1 MNNVEFLAD
10 QLRRAHQGEAWH
22 GPSLRETLAGVDAA
36 MASARPVA
44 EAHTIWELVQHVA
57 AWVPVVG
64 RRLDGES
71 VELPAAE
78 DWPATGAASE
88 AAWQNTL
95 AALDQETRQLQ
106 DKISKLPEEALR
118 KGVPGSNYS
127 VRFML
132 EGVIQHHLYHAGQI
146 ALLKKMV
153 SARN

>member
-1 MNNVEFLAD
+1 MNNVEFLAE

-22 GPSLRETLAGVDAA
+22 GPSLRETLAGVTAD
-36 MASARPVA
+36 MASARPVPQ
-44 EAHTIWELVQHVA
+44 AHTIWELVLHTA
-57 AWVPVVG
+57 AWLPAVG
-64 RRLDGES
+64 RRLEGES

-78 DWPATGAASE
+78 DWPATGDNSE

-95 AALDQETRQLQ
+95 AALDRETSRLQET
-106 DKISKLPEEALR
+106 IAKLPDESLR
-118 KGVPGSNYS
+118 KGVPGGNYS

-153 SARN
+153 SARG

>member
-1 MNNVEFLAD
+1 MNSVEFLAD

-36 MASARPVA
+36 TASARPVA
-44 EAHTIWELVQHVA
+44 QAHTIWELVRHVS
-57 AWVPVVG
+57 AWLPAVG
-64 RRLDGES
+64 RRLEGES
-71 VELPAAE
+71 VELPAAQ
-78 DWPATGAASE
+78 DWPATGDASE

-95 AALDQETRQLQ
+95 AALDHETKQLQ
-106 DKISKLPEEALR
+106 EKISKLPEEALR

-153 SARN
+153 SARS

>member
-1 MNNVEFLAD
+1 MNNVEFLSD

-22 GPSLRETLAGVDAA
+22 GPSLRETLAGVTAD
-36 MASARPVA
+36 MASARPVPQ
-44 EAHTIWELVQHVA
+44 AHTIWELVRHIA
-57 AWVPVVG
+57 AWLPAVG
-64 RRLDGES
+64 RRLEGES

-78 DWPATGAASE
+78 DWPATGESNA

-95 AALDQETRQLQ
+95 AALDGETNRLQET
-106 DKISKLPEEALR
+106 IAKLPEEALR
-118 KGVPGSNYS
+118 KGVPGANYS

-153 SARN
+153 SAGG

>member
-1 MNNVEFLAD
+1 M
-10 QLRRAHQGEAWH
+10 
-22 GPSLRETLAGVDAA
+22 
-36 MASARPVA
+36 
-44 EAHTIWELVQHVA
+44 
-57 AWVPVVG
+57 
-64 RRLDGES
+64 DGES

-95 AALDQETRQLQ
+95 AALDQETRKLQ

-118 KGVPGSNYS
+118 KGVPGLNYS

>member
-1 MNNVEFLAD
+1 MNTVEFLAD

-22 GPSLRETLAGVDAA
+22 GPSLRETLAGVDSE
-36 MASARPVA
+36 MASARPVPQ
-44 EAHTIWELVQHVA
+44 AHTIWELVRHVG

-78 DWPATGAASE
+78 DWPAPADASE

-95 AALDQETRQLQ
+95 AALDEETKKLQE
-106 DKISKLPEEALR
+106 KISKLPEESLR
-118 KGVPGSNYS
+118 KGVPGANYS

-146 ALLKKMV
+146 TLLKKMV
-153 SARN
+153 SARS